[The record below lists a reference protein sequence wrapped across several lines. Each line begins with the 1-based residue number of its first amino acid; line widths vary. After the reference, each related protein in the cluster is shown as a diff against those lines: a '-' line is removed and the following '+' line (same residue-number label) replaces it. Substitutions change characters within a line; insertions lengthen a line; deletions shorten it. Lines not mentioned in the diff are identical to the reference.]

1 MSRKMRRPTVSQI
14 IGLIVASLIVGF
26 FLKALDI
33 TPTDFWR
40 GLWERLSAMA
50 LFAWESVD
58 SLLIYILM
66 GAAIVVP
73 LYIILL
79 IVRKKRL

>member
-1 MSRKMRRPTVSQI
+1 MRRPTVSQI

-40 GLWERLSAMA
+40 GLWERVSAMA
-50 LFAWESVD
+50 LFAWEGVD
-58 SLLIYILM
+58 SLLVYILM

-73 LYIILL
+73 LYVILL